1 MSERYNIAMVWA
13 ELHLTRVCAAVHN
26 SRLSVVRRLTKA
38 LETSVAKVHVT
49 VKSVEIANA
58 KLQGRAPAAETR
70 TPPAIT
76 VRPASPS
83 RTALAEAGQRALQSF
98 NR

>member
-1 MSERYNIAMVWA
+1 MFESYNIAIVRA
-13 ELHLTRVCAAVHN
+13 KLRLTRIRAAVHN
-26 SRLSVVRRLTKA
+26 PVLSVVRRLTKA

-58 KLQGRAPAAETR
+58 KMQGRAPSVDTR
-70 TPPAIT
+70 PQPPVT